1 MFYPGFYFDRTMIL
15 LLPAII
21 IAFWAQSKVS
31 STYKKYRTVRTMN
44 GYTGENVAR
53 MILDAAGLYDVPV
66 LETRGELTDHYDP
79 TSRVIRLSSDIYH
92 GSSIAAAGI
101 AAHEVGHAIQHK
113 EAYKPLVLRTSIA
126 TAVNF
131 SSQASIII
139 FMIGLLFSIPMLINI
154 GIIFFTVAVIYQL
167 ITLPVEFNASKRA
180 LTILENRNILYGNEI
195 NGAKSVLSA
204 AAMTYVA
211 AALMSIS
218 QLIRLIAISNR
229 NNDEEV
235 TYE

>member
-92 GSSIAAAGI
+92 GASIAAAGI

-139 FMIGLLFSIPMLINI
+139 FMIGLLFSIPMLTNI

-229 NNDEEV
+229 NND
-235 TYE
+235 

>member
-1 MFYPGFYFDRTMIL
+1 MFYPGFYFDRTMLL

-53 MILDAAGLYDVPV
+53 MILDSAGLYDVPV
-66 LETRGELTDHYDP
+66 VETRGELTDHYDP
-79 TSRVIRLSSDIYH
+79 RSRVVRLSTDIFH

-101 AAHEVGHAIQHK
+101 AAHEVGHAIQHQ
-113 EAYKPLVLRTSIA
+113 EQYKPLVLRTSMA

-131 SSQASIII
+131 SSQASIFI
-139 FMIGLLFSIPMLINI
+139 FMIGLLFSIPMLTNI
-154 GIIFFTVAVIYQL
+154 GIIFFTVAVFYQI
-167 ITLPVEFNASKRA
+167 ITLPVVFNASRRA
-180 LTILENRNILYGNEI
+180 LKILESRNILYGNEV
-195 NGAKSVLSA
+195 NGAKNVLSA

-229 NNDEEV
+229 NND
-235 TYE
+235 

>member
-31 STYKKYRTVRTMN
+31 GTYKKYRTIRTMN

-53 MILDAAGLYDVPV
+53 MMLDAAGLYDVPV
-66 LETRGELTDHYDP
+66 VEIRGELTDHYDP
-79 TSRVIRLSSDIYH
+79 RSRVVRLSSDIYH
-92 GSSIAAAGI
+92 GASIASAGI

-113 EAYKPLVLRTSIA
+113 EVYKPLVLRTSIA
-126 TAVNF
+126 SAVNF

-139 FMIGLLFSIPMLINI
+139 FMIGLLFSIPLLTNI
-154 GIIFFTVAVIYQL
+154 GIIFFTVAVIYQI

-180 LTILENRNILYGNEI
+180 LNILESRNILYGNEVS
-195 NGAKSVLSA
+195 GAKSVLSA

-229 NNDEEV
+229 NND
-235 TYE
+235 

>member
-1 MFYPGFYFDRTMIL
+1 MIYPGFYFDRTMIL

-31 STYKKYRTVRTMN
+31 GTYKKYRTVSTMN

-53 MILDAAGLYDVPV
+53 MMLDAAGLYDVPV
-66 LETRGELTDHYDP
+66 VEIRGELTDHYDP
-79 TSRVIRLSSDIYH
+79 TSRVVRLSSDIYH
-92 GSSIAAAGI
+92 GASIASAGI

-139 FMIGLLFSIPMLINI
+139 FMIGLLFSIPLLTNI

-167 ITLPVEFNASKRA
+167 ITLPVEFNASRRA
-180 LTILENRNILYGNEI
+180 LSILESRNILYGNEVS
-195 NGAKSVLSA
+195 GAKSVLSA

-218 QLIRLIAISNR
+218 QLVRLIAISNR
-229 NNDEEV
+229 NND
-235 TYE
+235 

>member
-1 MFYPGFYFDRTMIL
+1 MFYPGFYFDRTMLL

-53 MILDAAGLYDVPV
+53 MILDSAGLYDVPV
-66 LETRGELTDHYDP
+66 VETRGELTDHYDP
-79 TSRVIRLSSDIYH
+79 RSRDVRLSTDIFH

-101 AAHEVGHAIQHK
+101 AAHEVGHAIQHQ
-113 EAYKPLVLRTSIA
+113 EQYKPLVLRTSMA

-131 SSQASIII
+131 SSQASIFI
-139 FMIGLLFSIPMLINI
+139 FMIGLLFSIPMLTNI
-154 GIIFFTVAVIYQL
+154 GIIFFTVAVFYQI
-167 ITLPVEFNASKRA
+167 ITLPVEFNASRRA
-180 LTILENRNILYGNEI
+180 LKILESRNILYGNEV
-195 NGAKSVLSA
+195 NGAKNVLSA

-229 NNDEEV
+229 NND
-235 TYE
+235 

>member
-1 MFYPGFYFDRTMIL
+1 MFHPGFYFDRTMIL

-31 STYKKYRTVRTMN
+31 SAYRKYRTVRTMN

-53 MILDAAGLYDVPV
+53 MMLDAAGLYDIPV
-66 LETRGELTDHYDP
+66 VEVRGELTDHYDP
-79 TSRVIRLSSDIYH
+79 RSRVVRLSSDIYH
-92 GSSIAAAGI
+92 GSSIASAGI

-126 TAVNF
+126 SAVNF
-131 SSQASIII
+131 SSQASIIL
-139 FMIGLLFSIPMLINI
+139 FMIGLLLSIPALTSI
-154 GIIFFTVAVIYQL
+154 GIIFFTVAVIYQV

-180 LTILENRNILYGNEI
+180 LNILESRNILYGNEVS
-195 NGAKSVLSA
+195 GAKKVLSA
-204 AAMTYVA
+204 AAMTYVS

-229 NNDEEV
+229 NND
-235 TYE
+235 

>member
-53 MILDAAGLYDVPV
+53 MILDSAGLYDVPV
-66 LETRGELTDHYDP
+66 VETRGELTDHYDP
-79 TSRVIRLSSDIYH
+79 RSRVVRLSTDIFH
-92 GSSIAAAGI
+92 GSSIAAAGV
-101 AAHEVGHAIQHK
+101 AAHEVGHAIQHQEK
-113 EAYKPLVLRTSIA
+113 YKPLVLRTSMA

-131 SSQASIII
+131 SSQASIFI
-139 FMIGLLFSIPMLINI
+139 FMIGLLFSIPMLTNI
-154 GIIFFTVAVIYQL
+154 GIIFFTVAVFYQI
-167 ITLPVEFNASKRA
+167 ITLPVEFNASRRA
-180 LTILENRNILYGNEI
+180 LKILESRNILYGNEV
-195 NGAKSVLSA
+195 NGAKNVLSA

-229 NNDEEV
+229 NND
-235 TYE
+235 

>member
-21 IAFWAQSKVS
+21 IAFWAQSRVS
-31 STYKKYRTVRTMN
+31 GTYRKYRTIRTMN

-53 MILDAAGLYDVPV
+53 MMLDAAGLYDVPV
-66 LETRGELTDHYDP
+66 VEVRGELTDHYDP
-79 TSRVIRLSSDIYH
+79 RSRVVRLSSDIYH
-92 GSSIAAAGI
+92 GSSIASAGI

-126 TAVNF
+126 SAVNF
-131 SSQASIII
+131 SSQASIIL
-139 FMIGLLFSIPMLINI
+139 FMIGLLLSIPALTSI
-154 GIIFFTVAVIYQL
+154 GIIFFTVAVIYQV

-180 LTILENRNILYGNEI
+180 LNILESRNILYDNEVS
-195 NGAKSVLSA
+195 GAKKVLSA

-229 NNDEEV
+229 NND
-235 TYE
+235 

>member
-44 GYTGENVAR
+44 GYTGENVVR

-139 FMIGLLFSIPMLINI
+139 FMIGLLFSIPLLTNI

-167 ITLPVEFNASKRA
+167 ITLPVEFNASRRA
-180 LTILENRNILYGNEI
+180 LNILEGRNILYGNEVS
-195 NGAKSVLSA
+195 GAKSVLSA

-229 NNDEEV
+229 NND
-235 TYE
+235 

>member
-1 MFYPGFYFDRTMIL
+1 MIYPGFYFDRTMIL

-31 STYKKYRTVRTMN
+31 GTYKKYRTVRTMN

-53 MILDAAGLYDVPV
+53 MMLDAAGLYDVPV
-66 LETRGELTDHYDP
+66 VEIRGELTDHYDP
-79 TSRVIRLSSDIYH
+79 TSRVVRLSSDIYH
-92 GSSIAAAGI
+92 GASIASAGI

-139 FMIGLLFSIPMLINI
+139 FMIGLLFSMPLLTNI
-154 GIIFFTVAVIYQL
+154 GIIFFTVAVIYQI
-167 ITLPVEFNASKRA
+167 ITLPVEFNASRRA
-180 LTILENRNILYGNEI
+180 LNILESRNILYGNEVS
-195 NGAKSVLSA
+195 GAKSVLSA

-218 QLIRLIAISNR
+218 QLVRLIAISNR
-229 NNDEEV
+229 NND
-235 TYE
+235 

>member
-31 STYKKYRTVRTMN
+31 STYKKYRTVMTMN

-229 NNDEEV
+229 NND
-235 TYE
+235 

>member
-1 MFYPGFYFDRTMIL
+1 MFYPGFYFDRTMIW

-229 NNDEEV
+229 NND
-235 TYE
+235 

>member
-31 STYKKYRTVRTMN
+31 GTYKKYRTIRTMN

-53 MILDAAGLYDVPV
+53 MMLDAAGLYDVPV
-66 LETRGELTDHYDP
+66 VEIRGELTDHYDP
-79 TSRVIRLSSDIYH
+79 RSRVVRLSSDIYH
-92 GSSIAAAGI
+92 GASIASAGI

-126 TAVNF
+126 SAVNF

-139 FMIGLLFSIPMLINI
+139 FMIGLLFSIPLLTNI
-154 GIIFFTVAVIYQL
+154 GIIFFTVAVIYQI

-180 LTILENRNILYGNEI
+180 LNILESRNILYGNEVS
-195 NGAKSVLSA
+195 GAKSVLSA

-229 NNDEEV
+229 NND
-235 TYE
+235 

>member
-44 GYTGENVAR
+44 GYTGENVVR

-229 NNDEEV
+229 NND
-235 TYE
+235 

>member
-1 MFYPGFYFDRTMIL
+1 MIYPGFYFDRTMIL

-31 STYKKYRTVRTMN
+31 GTYKKYRTVRTMN

-53 MILDAAGLYDVPV
+53 MMLDAAGLYDVPV
-66 LETRGELTDHYDP
+66 VEIRGELTDHYDP
-79 TSRVIRLSSDIYH
+79 TIRVVRLSSDIYH
-92 GSSIAAAGI
+92 GASIASAGI

-139 FMIGLLFSIPMLINI
+139 FMIGLLFSIPLLTNI

-167 ITLPVEFNASKRA
+167 ITLPVEFNASRRA
-180 LTILENRNILYGNEI
+180 LNILESRNILYGNEVS
-195 NGAKSVLSA
+195 GAKSVLSA

-218 QLIRLIAISNR
+218 QLVRLIAISNR
-229 NNDEEV
+229 NND
-235 TYE
+235 

>member
-1 MFYPGFYFDRTMIL
+1 MFYPGFYFDRTMLL

-53 MILDAAGLYDVPV
+53 MMLDSAGLYDVPV
-66 LETRGELTDHYDP
+66 VETRGELTDHYDP
-79 TSRVIRLSSDIYH
+79 RSRVVRLSTDIFH
-92 GSSIAAAGI
+92 GSSIAAAGV
-101 AAHEVGHAIQHK
+101 AAHEVGHAMQHQ
-113 EAYKPLVLRTSIA
+113 EQYKPLVLRTSMA
-126 TAVNF
+126 VAVNI
-131 SSQASIII
+131 SSQASIFI
-139 FMIGLLFSIPMLINI
+139 FMIGLIFSIPMLTNI
-154 GIIFFTVAVIYQL
+154 GIIFFTVAVFYQI
-167 ITLPVEFNASKRA
+167 ITLPVEFNASRRA
-180 LTILENRNILYGNEI
+180 LKILESRNILYGNEV
-195 NGAKSVLSA
+195 NGAKNVLSA

-229 NNDEEV
+229 NND
-235 TYE
+235 

>member
-1 MFYPGFYFDRTMIL
+1 MFYPGFYFDRTMLL

-53 MILDAAGLYDVPV
+53 MILDSAGLYDVPV
-66 LETRGELTDHYDP
+66 VETRGELTDHYDP
-79 TSRVIRLSSDIYH
+79 RSRVVRVSTDIFH

-101 AAHEVGHAIQHK
+101 AAHEVGHAIQHQ
-113 EAYKPLVLRTSIA
+113 EQYKPLVLRTSMA

-131 SSQASIII
+131 SSQASIFI
-139 FMIGLLFSIPMLINI
+139 FMIGLLFSIPVLINI
-154 GIIFFTVAVIYQL
+154 GIIFFTVAVFYQI
-167 ITLPVEFNASKRA
+167 ITLPVEFNASRRA
-180 LTILENRNILYGNEI
+180 LKILESRNILYGNEV
-195 NGAKSVLSA
+195 NGAKNVLSA

-229 NNDEEV
+229 NND
-235 TYE
+235 

>member
-31 STYKKYRTVRTMN
+31 GTYRKYRTIRTMN

-53 MILDAAGLYDVPV
+53 MMLDAAGLYDVPV
-66 LETRGELTDHYDP
+66 VEIRGELTDHYDP
-79 TSRVIRLSSDIYH
+79 TRRVVRLSSDIYH
-92 GSSIAAAGI
+92 GASIASAGI

-131 SSQASIII
+131 SSQASIVI
-139 FMIGLLFSIPMLINI
+139 FMIGLLFSIPLLTNI

-167 ITLPVEFNASKRA
+167 ITLPVEFNASRRA
-180 LTILENRNILYGNEI
+180 LNILEGRNILYGNEVS
-195 NGAKSVLSA
+195 GAKSVLSA

-218 QLIRLIAISNR
+218 QLIRLIAMSNR
-229 NNDEEV
+229 NND
-235 TYE
+235 

>member
-31 STYKKYRTVRTMN
+31 GTYRKYRTIRTMN

-53 MILDAAGLYDVPV
+53 MMLDAAGLYDVPV
-66 LETRGELTDHYDP
+66 VEIRGELTDHYDP
-79 TSRVIRLSSDIYH
+79 TSRVVRLSSDIYH
-92 GSSIAAAGI
+92 GASIASAGI

-126 TAVNF
+126 SAVNF

-139 FMIGLLFSIPMLINI
+139 FMIGLLFSIPLLTNI
-154 GIIFFTVAVIYQL
+154 GIIFFTVAVIYQI
-167 ITLPVEFNASKRA
+167 ITLPVEFNASRRA
-180 LTILENRNILYGNEI
+180 LNILESRNILYGNEVS
-195 NGAKSVLSA
+195 GAKSVLSA

-229 NNDEEV
+229 NND
-235 TYE
+235 

>member
-1 MFYPGFYFDRTMIL
+1 MVHPGFYFDRTMIL

-31 STYKKYRTVRTMN
+31 SAYRKYRTVRTMN

-53 MILDAAGLYDVPV
+53 MMLDAAGLYDVPV
-66 LETRGELTDHYDP
+66 VEVRGELTDHYDP
-79 TSRVIRLSSDIYH
+79 RSRVVRLSSDIYH
-92 GSSIAAAGI
+92 GSSIASAGI

-126 TAVNF
+126 SAVNF
-131 SSQASIII
+131 SSQASIIL
-139 FMIGLLFSIPMLINI
+139 FMIGLLLSIPALTSI
-154 GIIFFTVAVIYQL
+154 GIIFFTVAVIYQV

-180 LTILENRNILYGNEI
+180 LNILESRNILYGNEVS
-195 NGAKSVLSA
+195 GAKKVLSA

-229 NNDEEV
+229 NND
-235 TYE
+235 

>member
-21 IAFWAQSKVS
+21 IAFWAQSRVS
-31 STYKKYRTVRTMN
+31 GTYRKYRTIRTMN

-53 MILDAAGLYDVPV
+53 MMLDAAGLYDVPV
-66 LETRGELTDHYDP
+66 VEIRGELTDHYDP
-79 TSRVIRLSSDIYH
+79 RSRVVRLSSDIYH
-92 GSSIAAAGI
+92 GASIASAGI

-126 TAVNF
+126 SAVNF

-139 FMIGLLFSIPMLINI
+139 FMIGLLFSIPLLTNI
-154 GIIFFTVAVIYQL
+154 GIIFFTVAVIYQI
-167 ITLPVEFNASKRA
+167 ITLPVEFNASRRA
-180 LTILENRNILYGNEI
+180 LNILESRNILYGNEVS
-195 NGAKSVLSA
+195 GAKSVLSA

-229 NNDEEV
+229 NND
-235 TYE
+235 

>member
-1 MFYPGFYFDRTMIL
+1 MFYPGFYFDRTMLL

-31 STYKKYRTVRTMN
+31 GTYKKYRTVRTMN

-53 MILDAAGLYDVPV
+53 MMLDAAGLYDVPV
-66 LETRGELTDHYDP
+66 VETRGELTDHYDP
-79 TSRVIRLSSDIYH
+79 RSRAVRLSSDIFH
-92 GSSIAAAGI
+92 GASIASAGI

-113 EAYKPLVLRTSIA
+113 EAYKPLVLRTSMA
-126 TAVNF
+126 TAVNI

-139 FMIGLLFSIPMLINI
+139 FMIGLLFSIPMLTNI

-167 ITLPVEFNASKRA
+167 ITLPVEFNASRRA
-180 LTILENRNILYGNEI
+180 LNILESRNILYGNEV

-229 NNDEEV
+229 NND
-235 TYE
+235 

>member
-53 MILDAAGLYDVPV
+53 MMLDSAGLYDVPV
-66 LETRGELTDHYDP
+66 VETRGELTDHYDP
-79 TSRVIRLSSDIYH
+79 RSRVVRLSTDIFH
-92 GSSIAAAGI
+92 GSSIAAAGV
-101 AAHEVGHAIQHK
+101 AAHEVGHAMQHQEK
-113 EAYKPLVLRTSIA
+113 YKPLVLRTSMA
-126 TAVNF
+126 VAVNI
-131 SSQASIII
+131 SSQASIFI
-139 FMIGLLFSIPMLINI
+139 FMIGLIFSIPMLTNI
-154 GIIFFTVAVIYQL
+154 GIIFFTVAVFYQI
-167 ITLPVEFNASKRA
+167 ITLPVEFNASRRA
-180 LTILENRNILYGNEI
+180 LKILESRNILYGNEV
-195 NGAKSVLSA
+195 NGAKNVLSA

-229 NNDEEV
+229 NND
-235 TYE
+235 

>member
-1 MFYPGFYFDRTMIL
+1 MIYPGFYFDRTMIL

-31 STYKKYRTVRTMN
+31 GTYKKYRTVRTMN

-53 MILDAAGLYDVPV
+53 MMLDSAGLYDVPV
-66 LETRGELTDHYDP
+66 VEIRGELTDHYDP
-79 TSRVIRLSSDIYH
+79 TSRVVRLSSDIYH
-92 GSSIAAAGI
+92 GASIASAGI

-139 FMIGLLFSIPMLINI
+139 FMIGLLFSIPLLTNI

-167 ITLPVEFNASKRA
+167 ITLPVEFNASRRA
-180 LTILENRNILYGNEI
+180 LNILESRNILYGNEVS
-195 NGAKSVLSA
+195 GAKSVLSA

-218 QLIRLIAISNR
+218 QLVRLIAISNR
-229 NNDEEV
+229 NND
-235 TYE
+235 

>member
-53 MILDAAGLYDVPV
+53 MMLDSAGLYDVPV
-66 LETRGELTDHYDP
+66 VETRGELTDHYDP
-79 TSRVIRLSSDIYH
+79 RSRVVRLSTDIFH

-101 AAHEVGHAIQHK
+101 AAHEVGHAIQHQ
-113 EAYKPLVLRTSIA
+113 EQYKPLVLRTSMA

-131 SSQASIII
+131 SSQASIFI
-139 FMIGLLFSIPMLINI
+139 FMIGLLFSIPMLTNI
-154 GIIFFTVAVIYQL
+154 GIIFFTVAVFYQI
-167 ITLPVEFNASKRA
+167 ITLPVEFNASRRA
-180 LTILENRNILYGNEI
+180 LKILESRNILYGNEV
-195 NGAKSVLSA
+195 NGAKNVLSA

-229 NNDEEV
+229 NND
-235 TYE
+235 

>member
-21 IAFWAQSKVS
+21 IAFWAQTKVS

-53 MILDAAGLYDVPV
+53 MMLDSAGLYDVPV
-66 LETRGELTDHYDP
+66 VETRGELTDHYDP
-79 TSRVIRLSSDIYH
+79 RSRVVRLSTDIFH

-101 AAHEVGHAIQHK
+101 AAHEVGHAIQHQ
-113 EAYKPLVLRTSIA
+113 EQYKPLVLRTSMA

-131 SSQASIII
+131 SSQASIFI
-139 FMIGLLFSIPMLINI
+139 FMIGLIFSIPMLTNI
-154 GIIFFTVAVIYQL
+154 GIIFFTVAVFYQI
-167 ITLPVEFNASKRA
+167 ITLPVEFNASRRA
-180 LTILENRNILYGNEI
+180 LKILESRNILYGNEV
-195 NGAKSVLSA
+195 NGAKNVLSA
-204 AAMTYVA
+204 AAITYVA

-229 NNDEEV
+229 NND
-235 TYE
+235 